1 MACHILEGVDG
12 EVVFYCSTT
21 DWAFGPVMQSVDE
34 AEAFRE
40 WLGRDPRMI
49 EDLQTEY
56 AKFREHVAT
65 EAALER
71 R

>member
-1 MACHILEGVDG
+1 MACRILESKDG
-12 EVVFYCSTT
+12 QAVFYCSTT

-34 AEAFRE
+34 AESFRE
-40 WLGRDPRMI
+40 WLGRDPRI
-49 EDLQTEY
+49 VEDIGKQYELY
-56 AKFREHVAT
+56 REHVAT